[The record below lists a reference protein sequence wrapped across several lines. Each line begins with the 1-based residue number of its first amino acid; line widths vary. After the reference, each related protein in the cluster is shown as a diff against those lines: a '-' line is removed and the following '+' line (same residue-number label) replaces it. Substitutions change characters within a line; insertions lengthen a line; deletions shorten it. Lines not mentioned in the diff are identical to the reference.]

1 MKNLSLSLL
10 FFISFLPLSY
20 ISQKKEIFT
29 QQIDWKFQV
38 DSLLMPF
45 WTHKDALG
53 SPLGNSPTYRCN
65 DGSLSNCNELN
76 HDDIQS
82 DYLRMKS
89 RTALSLLRNLSF
101 DW

>member
-1 MKNLSLSLL
+1 MKNLSLSSI
-10 FFISFLPLSY
+10 FHF
-20 ISQKKEIFT
+20 IFT
-29 QQIDWKFQV
+29 IVIHFTKKRNFYSTDRLVQV

-53 SPLGNSPTYRCN
+53 SPLGNFPTYHCN
-65 DGSLSNCNELN
+65 DGSLSNCNELK
-76 HDDIQS
+76 DVDIQS

-101 DW
+101 DC